1 MKLSNVRIGF
11 RDRAEF
17 MFGQQMDL
25 RVGDLLFDAA
35 EHRGGEYDI
44 AYRRKADDEEPH
56 LK

>member
-1 MKLSNVRIGF
+1 VKLTDMRIGF

-17 MFGQQMDL
+17 MLGQQMDL

-44 AYRRKADDEEPH
+44 ADRGKADD
-56 LK
+56 